1 MAIAQRFVLTN
12 ASRAKNDCKVLSCN
26 VTSSVQTLHMKLGVV
41 VLGFSNV
48 LGKLDL
54 CGIII
59 EYIDNF
65 LSYNV
70 LQ

>member
-1 MAIAQRFVLTN
+1 
-12 ASRAKNDCKVLSCN
+12 
-26 VTSSVQTLHMKLGVV
+26 MKLGVV

-59 EYIDNF
+59 EYIDIF